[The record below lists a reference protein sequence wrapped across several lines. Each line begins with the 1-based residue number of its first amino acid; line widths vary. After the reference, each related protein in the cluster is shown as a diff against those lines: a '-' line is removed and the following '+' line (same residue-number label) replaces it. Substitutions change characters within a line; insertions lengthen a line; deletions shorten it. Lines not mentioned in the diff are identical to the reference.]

1 MVKLIKSIQRSRSW
15 VGSPGATSRAVCNWK
30 SEVDEEARS
39 APGSCSQDDS
49 AAWLTLYCPQCWR
62 GWTGPDMTLVLIHNF
77 FSAGFVHW
85 YQRAQ
90 TWQDIAFTE
99 WKRQKGMHGNEQ
111 VIVKFN
117 PIFQVPIYSIHSS
130 PTNSNLFCTSGRSN
144 VGPFDWHL
152 KLFCF
157 QGSVYQGLWS
167 KISWAWGQGGR
178 PGSSQSDDMNIIVFS
193 LFFLS
198 QVYRHCPTDLRDS
211 DSFKAYITCAVF
223 SGDGQ
228 EVVIKLYHFSK
239 KEYS

>member
-15 VGSPGATSRAVCNWK
+15 DGSPGATSRAVCNWK
-30 SEVDEEARS
+30 SEVNEEARS

-62 GWTGPDMTLVLIHNF
+62 GWTGPVMALVLIHNLILCRF
-77 FSAGFVHW
+77 CPLISESPNLTRYCFYGMKKTKRYA
-85 YQRAQ
+85 
-90 TWQDIAFTE
+90 WQWT
-99 WKRQKGMHGNEQ
+99 
-111 VIVKFN
+111 VIVRFYS
-117 PIFQVPIYSIHSS
+117 IFQVPIYSIHSS
-130 PTNSNLFCTSGRSN
+130 PTNSHLFCTSGRSN